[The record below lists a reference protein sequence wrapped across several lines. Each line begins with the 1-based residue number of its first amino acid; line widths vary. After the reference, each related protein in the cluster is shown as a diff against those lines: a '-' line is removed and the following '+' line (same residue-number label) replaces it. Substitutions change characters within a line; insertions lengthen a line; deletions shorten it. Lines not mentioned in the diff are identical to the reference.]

1 MAETILQH
9 WIFTRFALP
18 FLLVFFLLFA
28 ILEKSKIFGEGK
40 KQINALVA
48 FIIGL
53 IVIGVTYPIDV
64 INNLILFLTVAI
76 VVVFVGLLLWGF
88 MVGEGKL
95 ESKGIKIT
103 AGIVIV
109 IAVIGAIFWATD
121 LFDPFVDVLFKQDW
135 SYNFWINVLFIVV
148 VALALAFV
156 LLGKGGAA
164 KSS

>member
-18 FLLVFFLLFA
+18 FLPIFFIVFA
-28 ILEKSKIFGEGK
+28 ILEKTKIFGEGK

-53 IVIGVTYPIDV
+53 IGISVTYPIDV
-64 INNLILFLTVAI
+64 VNNLVLFLTVAI
-76 VVVFVGLLLWGF
+76 VVVFIALLLWGF
-88 MVGEGKL
+88 VAGEAKVD
-95 ESKGIKIT
+95 SKGVKVTI
-103 AGIVIV
+103 GIVIV
-109 IAVIGAIFWATD
+109 IAVIGAVFWATD
-121 LFDPFVDVLFKQDW
+121 LFDPFIDTLFRQDW
-135 SYNFWINVLFIVV
+135 SYNFWVNVLFIVV

-156 LLGKGGAA
+156 VLSKGGGS